1 MEHSNTRE
9 TVSCLA
15 SKHILP
21 VTETKGLLWFA
32 RELAIEQYPK
42 PHGSASRPYA
52 ILSQDPF

>member
-1 MEHSNTRE
+1 MEHSNTIE

-21 VTETKGLLWFA
+21 VMETEGLLWFA
-32 RELAIEQYPK
+32 QELAIEQYSK
-42 PHGSASRPYA
+42 PHGSTSRPYA